1 MREYWLRGALL
12 KVKEGNYFDSLN
24 SMSNLFCGVLVL
36 VLRWCKILQPVSIV
50 SFPDDGSSNS

>member
-12 KVKEGNYFDSLN
+12 KVNEGNYFDSLN

-36 VLRWCKILQPVSIV
+36 VLRWCKFCSP
-50 SFPDDGSSNS
+50 FP